1 MFAVIK
7 AGGKQYRVAADDV
20 IKVEKIVGEPGDIV
34 ELGQVLMISGD
45 KGVEVGSPHLA
56 GVTVAAEVLDQ
67 EKTDT
72 IIIFK
77 KRRRHHYRRRNG
89 HRQSLTALKITE
101 ILTDGRKPQAKKAV
115 KPAAPAPKPE
125 KAAASEAA
133 VSEPGRAAE
142 TKPAKKAPA
151 KRAKTQAS
159 AKLKSSGKAKPR
171 KK

>member
-7 AGGKQYRVAADDV
+7 AGGKQYRVAADDI
-20 IKVEKIVGEPGDIV
+20 IKVEKIVAEPGDIV

-45 KGVEVGSPHLA
+45 NGVEVGSPHLA
-56 GVTVAAEVLDQ
+56 GVTVAAEVLAQ
-67 EKTDT
+67 EKADT

-89 HRQSLTALKITE
+89 HRQGLTALKITE
-101 ILTDGRKPQAKKAV
+101 ILTDGRKPQAKKAAT
-115 KPAAPAPKPE
+115 PTPAPKPE

-133 VSEPGRAAE
+133 VSQPERAAE
-142 TKPAKKAPA
+142 AKPAKKAPA

-159 AKLKSSGKAKPR
+159 AKSKSSGKAKP
-171 KK
+171 KSK